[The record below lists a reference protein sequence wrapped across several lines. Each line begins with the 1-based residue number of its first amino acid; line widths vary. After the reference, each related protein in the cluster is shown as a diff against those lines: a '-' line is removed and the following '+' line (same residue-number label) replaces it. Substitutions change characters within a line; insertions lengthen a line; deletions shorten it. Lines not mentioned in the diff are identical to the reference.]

1 VVRMIYSKE
10 LDIAI
15 GQAINLLAK
24 EAIANRVP
32 ILQNI
37 TEEKVMEV
45 TKQILQCRSYIITN
59 MMKM

>member
-1 VVRMIYSKE
+1 MIYSKE

>member
-1 VVRMIYSKE
+1 MIYSKE

-37 TEEKVMEV
+37 TEQKVMEV